1 MLSQSFLTGERIEP
15 SDVQRFLANLF
26 IELTDKELE
35 NLLKTLPL
43 DGESVEFLGRLRFFY
58 L

>member
-1 MLSQSFLTGERIEP
+1 MLSQSLSTGEKIEP
-15 SDVQRFLANLF
+15 SDVQRSLANLG

-43 DGESVEFLGRLRFFY
+43 DGESVELLGRLRFFY

>member
-15 SDVQRFLANLF
+15 GDVQHFLANLY
-26 IELTDKELE
+26 IELTDKERE

-43 DGESVEFLGRLRFFY
+43 DGESVELLGRLRFFY